1 VEVAVESGV
10 ELVVL
15 EARQSEGQV
24 VQQLADSMHHQQIEG
39 LAVEVL
45 LTLTV
50 AVEVVVVE

>member
-15 EARQSEGQV
+15 EARQSEEQV
-24 VQQLADSMHHQQIEG
+24 AQQLADSVHHQQIED

-50 AVEVVVVE
+50 AVGVVVVE